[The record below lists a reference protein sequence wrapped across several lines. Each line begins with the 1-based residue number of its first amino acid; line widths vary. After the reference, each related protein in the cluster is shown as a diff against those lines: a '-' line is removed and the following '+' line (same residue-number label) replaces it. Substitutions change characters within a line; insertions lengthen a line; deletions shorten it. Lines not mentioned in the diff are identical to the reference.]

1 MDPVVLIPATAAN
14 YLCVRISPADIPG
27 AIASIERK
35 IKEIVP
41 DDPFEYRF
49 LDSAIDRLYQSET
62 MTAELTTCIAV
73 LAIFISCLG
82 LFGLASFSS
91 EQRTKEIGIRKVLGA
106 SVARVLLMLTR
117 DFTKW
122 VVLAAVIACPIAW
135 YSIHAWLQNFAYRI
149 DIAFWPFLLAGSVV
163 LAIALLTVSYQAI
176 KAATRNPVESLRSE

>member
-1 MDPVVLIPATAAN
+1 
-14 YLCVRISPADIPG
+14 
-27 AIASIERK
+27 
-35 IKEIVP
+35 
-41 DDPFEYRF
+41 
-49 LDSAIDRLYQSET
+49 
-62 MTAELTTCIAV
+62 
-73 LAIFISCLG
+73 
-82 LFGLASFSS
+82 
-91 EQRTKEIGIRKVLGA
+91 
-106 SVARVLLMLTR
+106 MLTR